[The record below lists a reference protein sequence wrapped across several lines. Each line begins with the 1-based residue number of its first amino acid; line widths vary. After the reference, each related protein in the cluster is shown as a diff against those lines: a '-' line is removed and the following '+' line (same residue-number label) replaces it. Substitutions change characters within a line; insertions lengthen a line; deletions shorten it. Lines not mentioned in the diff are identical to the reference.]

1 MHSEQFSMAE
11 KAKAFVND
19 QAKAFMR

>member
-1 MHSEQFSMAE
+1 MHSERFSITE
-11 KAKAFVND
+11 KAKAFMND